1 MPTVLDRS
9 ALEQSP
15 LADLHLLANELG
27 VDGFRRLRKPE
38 LVDAIVARQSDEPA
52 AEPPAE
58 PAVEPVA
65 EERGEDDEP
74 RRGRRGRRGGRGRGR
89 DRDEDAPAAP
99 EPVAEERGGRERV
112 VEGVVELLA
121 NGSGFLR
128 LSPPEESD
136 DDVYI
141 SAAQVKRCELV
152 SGDRVAGPLRPAR
165 RSERFP
171 SLVRVDTINGKP
183 ADEVAEGTRFED
195 LPVAWPSERI
205 RLGSSDPT
213 VKAIEWLTPFG
224 KGSRVVI
231 AGPARSGKSEALRR
245 LAEALTARGGIEVTV
260 VLAGARPEEVA
271 DWNPAPSAAL
281 SVAASSDAQAQAI
294 EQAIEQGRRVA
305 ARGGDAVVLIDG
317 LAYLSEGAARRAL
330 SAGRNLASG
339 GSLTVV
345 ATASAPVGGETTVV
359 MLDAEAAALGS
370 FPALSLKDSGTLRP
384 ELLVGE
390 AGAQAIR
397 AARAGGP
404 LEPPAEP
411 EPEAAPAKKPAAAK
425 KAPAKKPA
433 AKKPPAAKK
442 KPAKKP
448 AGAKKKPAKDDA

>member
-1 MPTVLDRS
+1 MPSVLDRS

-52 AEPPAE
+52 AEE
-58 PAVEPVA
+58 PAA
-65 EERGEDDEP
+65 EEERSEPRGEDDEP
-74 RRGRRGRRGGRGRGR
+74 RRGRRGRRGGRGRARG
-89 DRDEDAPAAP
+89 RDEDERAPEPAAAAAPAPAAP
-99 EPVAEERGGRERV
+99 ESSGERV

-136 DDVYI
+136 DDVYV

-152 SGDRVAGPLRPAR
+152 SGGRRAGAPRAPPRPPRFPSPDRVAGPLRAPR

-195 LPVAWPSERI
+195 MPVAWPSERI

-231 AGPARSGKSEALRR
+231 VGPARSGKSEALRR
-245 LAEALTARGGIEVTV
+245 LGEALAARGGIEVTA
-260 VLAGARPEEVA
+260 VLAGARPEEIA
-271 DWNPAPSAAL
+271 DWHAGAVVPAAAL
-281 SVAASSDAQAQAI
+281 SVAASGEAQAQAI

-305 ARGGDAVVLIDG
+305 ARSGDAVVLIDG
-317 LAYLSEGAARRAL
+317 FTYLSEGAARRAL
-330 SAGRNLASG
+330 SAGRNLKGA

-359 MLDAEAAALGS
+359 VLDAEAAGLGS

-390 AGAQAIR
+390 AGAQALR
-397 AARAGGP
+397 AARARGAF
-404 LEPPAEP
+404 EPPAAPEAGAGPEPVVEP
-411 EPEAAPAKKPAAAK
+411 EPAPA
-425 KAPAKKPA
+425 
-433 AKKPPAAKK
+433 
-442 KPAKKP
+442 
-448 AGAKKKPAKDDA
+448 